1 MFNSVFHTM
10 YVCRSPEED
19 TDSNSRPKVPR
30 HMTRFERAK
39 IESLRSFGGCAF
51 NEVMESSKKKIARS
65 LEVKSEKEMSADVE
79 EGNEGEDQMEEKE
92 KENVEVEAEVQ

>member
-1 MFNSVFHTM
+1 M

-19 TDSNSRPKVPR
+19 TDSSSRPKVPR

-65 LEVKSEKEMSADVE
+65 LEVKSEKEMSGDVE
-79 EGNEGEDQMEEKE
+79 EGNEGEDQMEESEKE
-92 KENVEVEAEVQ
+92 KENLEVEAEVQ